1 MGKSFLAN
9 LQSRVKYLVKTLTLN
24 PSRHKDEKI
33 NFYFHKFFWY
43 LKRFYENLF
52 WCIKGFIKVLN
63 AFMKLFEAPQRS
75 ENKKLIFTLIQLF
88 EMHRAGRIKQ
98 NHMGKSQCFFP

>member
-1 MGKSFLAN
+1 MRK
-9 LQSRVKYLVKTLTLN
+9 LTLLFTFT
-24 PSRHKDEKI
+24 I
-33 NFYFHKFFWY
+33 FFGAS
-43 LKRFYENLF
+43 
-52 WCIKGFIKVLN
+52 KGFMKAFSGASKGFMKALN